1 MVIFTFYTEKFNLY
15 TGCSGEIGLQRGQR
29 RRHRYQSELAIG
41 ITPVHGSGVPLGTD
55 GQLIVGWA
63 PDPS

>member
-41 ITPVHGSGVPLGTD
+41 ITPVHGERGLN
-55 GQLIVGWA
+55 
-63 PDPS
+63 